1 MELENIYKATKL
13 NTLLGMSAFTMAGIA
28 AVNSLLNSTIYKYLV
43 FLVIGIISLIIYEKA
58 VK

>member
-1 MELENIYKATKL
+1 MELEDIYKATKL
-13 NTLLGMSAFTMAGIA
+13 NTLLCMGAYTMASIA
-28 AVNSLLNSTIYKYLV
+28 AVNSLLNNTIYKYLV

>member
-13 NTLLGMSAFTMAGIA
+13 NTLLGMSAFTMATIA
-28 AVNSLLNSTIYKYLV
+28 AINSLLNNTIYKYMV